1 MKEKIT
7 LFVSILTLVG
17 LLTLAFFASKQ
28 SKQSTPSDSLSLDV
42 IEKTVT
48 VPNVLPINKCAN
60 WYVDFSQLKKTVIY
74 SDNIISM
81 GSYGGFACLDYNSLT
96 LDESFTNKLNSDF
109 FTNIACYNDT
119 LFAEKFNDIFYL
131 SEKDTT

>member
-1 MKEKIT
+1 MKKKIS

-28 SKQSTPSDSLSLDV
+28 STQSDSLSLDV
-42 IEKTVT
+42 IDKTIS

-81 GSYGGFACLDYNSLT
+81 GSYGGFVCLDYNSLA

-109 FTNIACYNDT
+109 YTNIAC
-119 LFAEKFNDIFYL
+119 
-131 SEKDTT
+131 